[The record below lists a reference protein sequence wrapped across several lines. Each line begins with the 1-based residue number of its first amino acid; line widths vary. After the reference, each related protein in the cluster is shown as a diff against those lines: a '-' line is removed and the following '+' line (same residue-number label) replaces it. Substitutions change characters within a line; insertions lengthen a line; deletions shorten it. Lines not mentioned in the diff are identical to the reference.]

1 MSSDDGSME
10 RSIAELGS
18 DFQSTAESAVQV
30 DGDAFLFLDS
40 FSSGSEIPAVDD
52 GDTDDGSFKNARSS
66 ADRDQRDDSDDG
78 GGSSDGGSDGAIS
91 GVAGLSAS
99 FASNVALS
107 AEFGVAS
114 SGDGDDDGTDDD
126 DDEEENDA
134 GLLLDPMG
142 DDSMDVD
149 SMGGDSTAVG
159 QAVVRVHVAD
169 AGSRFCLDTEHPTM
183 TSSRKLG
190 LRLADASNKDALKS
204 WDEMVCGC
212 SRHAGSCYAFL
223 YSKVGQG
230 DLITQRMRRYQKSV
244 NANAELRAGLD
255 GGANAWTHIA
265 RCSISTLGIG
275 STLPTKLDRERPGP
289 VQA

>member
-1 MSSDDGSME
+1 MLEQLLIEG
-10 RSIAELGS
+10 G
-18 DFQSTAESAVQV
+18 
-30 DGDAFLFLDS
+30 LD
-40 FSSGSEIPAVDD
+40 V
-52 GDTDDGSFKNARSS
+52 KV
-66 ADRDQRDDSDDG
+66 
-78 GGSSDGGSDGAIS
+78 
-91 GVAGLSAS
+91 GV
-99 FASNVALS
+99 
-107 AEFGVAS
+107 GVAS

-169 AGSRFCLDTEHPTM
+169 AESRFCLDTEHPAM

-212 SRHAGSCYAFL
+212 SRHAGSCYAL
-223 YSKVGQG
+223 PCEQSW
-230 DLITQRMRRYQKSV
+230 
-244 NANAELRAGLD
+244 AG
-255 GGANAWTHIA
+255 
-265 RCSISTLGIG
+265 
-275 STLPTKLDRERPGP
+275 RP
-289 VQA
+289 